1 MSLKNKTNFNYCLTI
16 QTYTMG
22 GHPTRAFGEKG
33 ILPADRDLKRFRL
46 SDLCHWRNG
55 GANAVARGGR
65 LLLSILSQFRFVCVD
80 ESTRLYYAQAP
91 SQHWGGLKR

>member
-1 MSLKNKTNFNYCLTI
+1 MPDNSDIYHGWPSDPGLWRKGDFAWRSRLENFE
-16 QTYTMG
+16 
-22 GHPTRAFGEKG
+22 A
-33 ILPADRDLKRFRL
+33 FRL
-46 SDLCHWRNG
+46 VPSAGW

-80 ESTRLYYAQAP
+80 EPTRLRCAQAP